1 MSLIHVRMIHLDAFF
16 SLVEAFCI
24 ASGHAEATL
33 SGKVFSDGKRI
44 AALRSGS
51 DIGVRRLSRAIE
63 WLSDNWPPNA
73 SWPEDVYR
81 PKSQNMEAVQ

>member
-1 MSLIHVRMIHLDAFF
+1 MSLIHARMKHLDAFF

-81 PKSQNMEAVQ
+81 PHAKPVEVLR